1 MSSGILSQEE
11 IDALLRGEPASINK
25 ESDSEDLDE
34 KLSDMEIDAIGEI
47 SNIGMGTAATT
58 LSTLLGKRVSITTPR
73 VKQITRHQ
81 LITEHVVPYV
91 IITVRY
97 TQGVKGA
104 NLLVMKVVDAAVIAD
119 LMMGNDGANPPAELD
134 EIMLS
139 AVGEAMNQMMGS
151 TTTSL
156 STMFNKR
163 IDISPPSLEVIQF
176 SDTRFNSQMDEPF
189 DNLIKISFRMVIE
202 DLVDSEIMQLIPVI
216 YAKDMVETLLGK
228 MNEEI
233 VSADPGPIPER
244 PEPSGAAETGPLP
257 TASTVP
263 VTPAKEIPVAP
274 PSLQPSVMEQVS
286 SKPSVPVQP
295 VQFAPLTPNIES
307 KEMGNISLL
316 MDVPLEIS
324 VELGRTRKTIK
335 QILDLGQGSIIQL
348 DRLAGEPVDLLVN
361 GKLVAKGE
369 VVVIDENF
377 GIRVTSIVSRVERL
391 GNLQ

>member
-1 MSSGILSQEE
+1 
-11 IDALLRGEPASINK
+11 
-25 ESDSEDLDE
+25 
-34 KLSDMEIDAIGEI
+34 
-47 SNIGMGTAATT
+47 
-58 LSTLLGKRVSITTPR
+58 
-73 VKQITRHQ
+73 
-81 LITEHVVPYV
+81 
-91 IITVRY
+91 
-97 TQGVKGA
+97 
-104 NLLVMKVVDAAVIAD
+104 
-119 LMMGNDGANPPAELD
+119 
-134 EIMLS
+134 
-139 AVGEAMNQMMGS
+139 MNQMMGS

-176 SDTRFNSQMDEPF
+176 SDSRFNNQTDESF
-189 DNLIKISFRMVIE
+189 DNLIQISFRMVIE

-216 YAKDMVETLLGK
+216 YAKEMVETLLGK

-233 VSADPGPIPER
+233 VSADPSPIPER
-244 PEPSGAAETGPLP
+244 PEPSRAAGTGPLP
-257 TASTVP
+257 TASAVP
-263 VTPAKEIPVAP
+263 VTPAKEIPVVP
-274 PSLQPSVMEQVS
+274 PSLQPSVMEQAL